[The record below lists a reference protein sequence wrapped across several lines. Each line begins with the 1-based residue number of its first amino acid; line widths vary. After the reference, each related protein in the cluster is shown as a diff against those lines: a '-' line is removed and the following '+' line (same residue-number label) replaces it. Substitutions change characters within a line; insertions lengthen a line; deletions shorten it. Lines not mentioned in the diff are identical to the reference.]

1 MVASENFQKCV
12 VNSFEQKSGTTVCLQ
27 CHHGWWKI

>member
-12 VNSFEQKSGTTVCLQ
+12 VNSFE
-27 CHHGWWKI
+27 